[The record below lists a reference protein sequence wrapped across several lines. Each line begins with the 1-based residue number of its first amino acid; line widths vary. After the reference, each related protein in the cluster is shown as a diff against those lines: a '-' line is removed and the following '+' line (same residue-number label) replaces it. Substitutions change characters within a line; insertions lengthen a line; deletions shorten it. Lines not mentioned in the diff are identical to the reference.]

1 MGWLGRRLSLCP
13 MSSTLMPAEQVKL
26 VILVA
31 NRYGQVDTQES
42 LLPEERL
49 GGLIITPVSRLDGVF
64 QIAADWLRPC
74 LGLVKVLQTGVSVP
88 MVHCD
93 AALTVRLK
101 VCRCVR
107 AAKLG
112 AKTRCDQRSTYRP

>member
-1 MGWLGRRLSLCP
+1 
-13 MSSTLMPAEQVKL
+13 MPAEHVK
-26 VILVA
+26 VIILVA

-74 LGLVKVLQTGVSVP
+74 LELVKILQTGVSVP
-88 MVHCD
+88 MVYCD
-93 AALTVRLK
+93 AALTVRPK
-101 VCRCVR
+101 GCQRVTRRCVNASELQSLGQR
-107 AAKLG
+107 LG
-112 AKTRCDQRSTYRP
+112 AMSGPLTGHRP